1 MDRDL
6 LRQSVG
12 YHGHT
17 LFSLLKCEQQE
28 NPAFQCI
35 AGDLSRTVQYRKE
48 SKVENVAV
56 QQFIAKKADL
66 LFSPSWQSSTPSVK
80 EETEDMYAV
89 MPPLEQFM
97 EVPGDDRRNL
107 FFRDIERGDVVIA
120 RINSIREFGFFVTL
134 ICLSGGL
141 GRYIEDLE
149 ITALCPLRDVPT
161 HGNHDDPLS
170 YYQNG
175 DLIQA
180 GVKDV
185 DRYHEKLTISLQP
198 SSVPP
203 SFSHLKLGVIGV
215 DDMPAHYSRSVA
227 VAGSTTETY
236 EKVLEHTLGFANPS
250 TVEFLLGKLGISE
263 TNPASLM
270 RGLQTKNF
278 LKEDYATSIRKKQSA
293 SWALK
298 CVKIGVGHFKSGR
311 HVEAMNEY
319 NKGLEIDPNNVEALV
334 ARGALY
340 ATKGS
345 LNKAIEDF
353 ELALE
358 SCPTHRNARKYL
370 CQTLVQRGGQVEE
383 EEQLVTAEGLYRK
396 ALALDDTFE
405 EAEEALQKLQKHIQ
419 KSLKL
424 KEESAKEEK
433 DMSKNVETSAEKL
446 RKLLKEEKR
455 RKRKRKRSSS
465 SSDASL
471 SSSRKK
477 SKKRKKHSVSSH
489 SRKKRSHR
497 SSSNEDK
504 TFNSKEEWYP
514 PPANTSASFMNQKQ
528 DMAKLLEGNVGSV
541 EQKSQVKGKRHNL
554 SMSSSSVEILDDGEG
569 RSEESIESFR
579 IAKFQA
585 GSSRDKSQC
594 SIDGDSRH
602 PTSKSHHRVSS
613 GKEGEVDLYSKRQD
627 QESGIHQGLHGSAEK
642 SSHRKNYS
650 SSAGSEYSH
659 RSDKYGYARR
669 DFSSQDRSCSRNVE
683 SGDKQEEYKT
693 REGVSKVKPK
703 GEENVQSRGR
713 SQNGKES
720 AATGTADKNL
730 PSNLLNIFSQIAQ
743 FEKEKCSKQKQ

>member
-1 MDRDL
+1 MDRDI
-6 LRQSVG
+6 LRQSVS

-28 NPAFQCI
+28 NPDFQCI

-48 SKVENVAV
+48 RKVENVAI
-56 QQFIAKKADL
+56 QQFIARKADL
-66 LFSPSWQSSTPSVK
+66 LFSPSWQSSTPLVK

-97 EVPGDDRRNL
+97 EVPGSDRRNL
-107 FFRDIERGDVVIA
+107 FFRDIECGDVVIG
-120 RINSIREFGFFVTL
+120 RINSLREFGFFVTL

-141 GRYIEDLE
+141 ERYIEDLE

-185 DRYHEKLTISLQP
+185 DCYHEKLTVSLQP
-198 SSVPP
+198 SSLPP
-203 SFSHLKLGVIGV
+203 SLSHLKLGVIGV

-227 VAGSTTETY
+227 VVSSTTETY
-236 EKVLEHTLGFANPS
+236 ETVLERTLGFANPS

-263 TNPASLM
+263 TDPASLM

-298 CVKIGVGHFKSGR
+298 CVKVGVDHFKSGR
-311 HVEAMNEY
+311 HAEAMNEY

-340 ATKGS
+340 ATKGN
-345 LNKAIEDF
+345 LNKAIDDF

-383 EEQLVTAEGLYRK
+383 EEKLVTAEGLYRK
-396 ALALDDTFE
+396 ALALDEAFE

-424 KEESAKEEK
+424 KEEAAKEEK
-433 DMSKNVETSAEKL
+433 DMNKSVETSAEKL

-465 SSDASL
+465 PSDSLL

-477 SKKRKKHSVSSH
+477 SKKRKKRSVSSH
-489 SRKKRSHR
+489 RHKKRSHR

-504 TFNSKEEWYP
+504 TFDSKESWYR
-514 PPANTSASFMNQKQ
+514 PPANTSASFLNQKQ
-528 DMAKLLEGNVGSV
+528 DMAKLLEGNVRSV
-541 EQKSQVKGKRHNL
+541 EQKSQVKGKRHNR
-554 SMSSSSVEILDDGEG
+554 SMSSSSVEILNDDGED
-569 RSEESIESFR
+569 RSEDSIDSIR
-579 IAKFQA
+579 SAKFQA
-585 GSSRDKSQC
+585 GSTKGKSQC

-602 PTSKSHHRVSS
+602 HISKSRHRLSS
-613 GKEGEVDLYSKRQD
+613 GKEGELDHYSKRQV
-627 QESGIHQGLHGSAEK
+627 QASGIHQGLYGSAEK
-642 SSHRKNYS
+642 SDHRKNSS
-650 SSAGSEYSH
+650 SSAGSEYS
-659 RSDKYGYARR
+659 DKCGYAIR
-669 DFSSQDRSCSRNVE
+669 DSYSQDHSCSKNVE
-683 SGDKQEEYKT
+683 SGDKQEEYKS

-713 SQNGKES
+713 LQNGKES
-720 AATGTADKNL
+720 AAKETADKNL
-730 PSNLLNIFSQIAQ
+730 PLNLLNIFSQIAQ

>member
-6 LRQSVG
+6 LRQSVS

-28 NPAFQCI
+28 NPDFHCI

-48 SKVENVAV
+48 RKVENVAV
-56 QQFIAKKADL
+56 QQFIARKADL
-66 LFSPSWQSSTPSVK
+66 LFSPSWQSSTPLVK

-97 EVPGDDRRNL
+97 EVPGSDRRNL
-107 FFRDIERGDVVIA
+107 FFRDIERGDVVIG
-120 RINSIREFGFFVTL
+120 RINSIREFGVFVTL

-141 GRYIEDLE
+141 ERYIEDLE
-149 ITALCPLRDVPT
+149 ITALCPLRDMPT

-185 DRYHEKLTISLQP
+185 DRYHEKLTVSLQP
-198 SSVPP
+198 SSLPP
-203 SFSHLKLGVIGV
+203 SLSHLKLGVIGV

-227 VAGSTTETY
+227 VASSTTETY
-236 EKVLEHTLGFANPS
+236 ETVLEHTLGFANPS

-263 TNPASLM
+263 TDPASLM

-298 CVKIGVGHFKSGR
+298 CVKVGVDHFKSGR
-311 HVEAMNEY
+311 HAEAMNEY

-340 ATKGS
+340 ATKGN
-345 LNKAIEDF
+345 LIKAIDDF

-383 EEQLVTAEGLYRK
+383 EEKLVTAEGLYRK
-396 ALALDDTFE
+396 ALALDEAFE

-424 KEESAKEEK
+424 KEEAAKEEK
-433 DMSKNVETSAEKL
+433 DMNKSVETSAEKL

-465 SSDASL
+465 PSDSSL

-477 SKKRKKHSVSSH
+477 SKKRKKRSVSSH
-489 SRKKRSHR
+489 RHKKRSHR

-504 TFNSKEEWYP
+504 SFDSKEAWYR
-514 PPANTSASFMNQKQ
+514 PPANTSASFLNQKQ
-528 DMAKLLEGNVGSV
+528 DMAQLLEGNVRSV
-541 EQKSQVKGKRHNL
+541 EQKSQVKGKRHNR
-554 SMSSSSVEILDDGEG
+554 SMSSSSVEILNNDGED
-569 RSEESIESFR
+569 RSEDSIDS
-579 IAKFQA
+579 IHSAKFQA
-585 GSSRDKSQC
+585 GNTKGKSQC

-602 PTSKSHHRVSS
+602 PISKSRHRLSS
-613 GKEGEVDLYSKRQD
+613 GKEGEVDHYSKRQV
-627 QESGIHQGLHGSAEK
+627 QASGIHQGLYGSAEK
-642 SSHRKNYS
+642 SVHRNNSS
-650 SSAGSEYSH
+650 SSAGSEYS
-659 RSDKYGYARR
+659 DKCGYARR
-669 DFSSQDRSCSRNVE
+669 DSYSQDHSCSKNVE
-683 SGDKQEEYKT
+683 RGDKQEEYKS

-703 GEENVQSRGR
+703 GEENVRSSGR
-713 SQNGKES
+713 LQNGKKS
-720 AATGTADKNL
+720 AAKETADKNL
-730 PSNLLNIFSQIAQ
+730 PLNLLNIFSQIAQ
-743 FEKEKCSKQKQ
+743 FEKEKCSKPKQ

>member
-6 LRQSVG
+6 LRQSVS

-17 LFSLLKCEQQE
+17 LFSLLQCEQQE
-28 NPAFQCI
+28 NPDFQCI

-48 SKVENVAV
+48 RKVENVAV
-56 QQFIAKKADL
+56 QQFIARKADL
-66 LFSPSWQSSTPSVK
+66 LFSPSWQSGTPSVK

-97 EVPGDDRRNL
+97 EVPGSDRRNL
-107 FFRDIERGDVVIA
+107 FFRDIERGDVVIG
-120 RINSIREFGFFVTL
+120 RINSIREFGFFVAL

-141 GRYIEDLE
+141 ERYIEDLE
-149 ITALCPLRDVPT
+149 ITALCPLRDVPN

-185 DRYHEKLTISLQP
+185 DRYHEKLTVSLQP
-198 SSVPP
+198 SSLPP
-203 SFSHLKLGVIGV
+203 SLSHLKLGVIGF
-215 DDMPAHYSRSVA
+215 DDMPAHYRRSAA
-227 VAGSTTETY
+227 VASSTTETY
-236 EKVLEHTLGFANPS
+236 ETILERTLGFANPS
-250 TVEFLLGKLGISE
+250 TVEFLLGKLGVSE
-263 TNPASLM
+263 TDPASLM

-298 CVKIGVGHFKSGR
+298 CVKIGVDHFKSGR
-311 HVEAMNEY
+311 HAEAMNEY

-340 ATKGS
+340 ATKGN
-345 LNKAIEDF
+345 LIKAIDDF

-383 EEQLVTAEGLYRK
+383 EEKLVTAEGLYRK
-396 ALALDDTFE
+396 ALALEVTFE

-424 KEESAKEEK
+424 KEEAAKEEK
-433 DMSKNVETSAEKL
+433 DMNKSVETSAEKL

-465 SSDASL
+465 PSDSSL

-477 SKKRKKHSVSSH
+477 SKKRKKRSVSSH
-489 SRKKRSHR
+489 RRKKRSHR

-504 TFNSKEEWYP
+504 TFDSKEAWYR
-514 PPANTSASFMNQKQ
+514 PPANTSASFLNQKQ
-528 DMAKLLEGNVGSV
+528 DMAKLLEGNVRSV
-541 EQKSQVKGKRHNL
+541 EQKSQVKGKRHNR
-554 SMSSSSVEILDDGEG
+554 SMSSSSVEILNVDGED
-569 RSEESIESFR
+569 RSEDSIDS
-579 IAKFQA
+579 IHSAKFQA
-585 GSSRDKSQC
+585 GSTKGKSQC

-602 PTSKSHHRVSS
+602 PISKSRHRLSS
-613 GKEGEVDLYSKRQD
+613 GKEGEVDHYSKRQV
-627 QESGIHQGLHGSAEK
+627 QTSGIHQGLYGSAEK
-642 SSHRKNYS
+642 SVHRKNSS
-650 SSAGSEYSH
+650 SSAGSEYS
-659 RSDKYGYARR
+659 DKCGYARR
-669 DFSSQDRSCSRNVE
+669 DSYSQDHSCSKNVE
-683 SGDKQEEYKT
+683 NVDKQEEYKS

-713 SQNGKES
+713 LQNGKES
-720 AATGTADKNL
+720 AAKETADKNL
-730 PSNLLNIFSQIAQ
+730 PLNLLNIFSQIAQ

>member
-6 LRQSVG
+6 LRQSVS

-28 NPAFQCI
+28 NPDFQCI
-35 AGDLSRTVQYRKE
+35 AGELSRTVQYRKE
-48 SKVENVAV
+48 RKVENVAI
-56 QQFIAKKADL
+56 QQFIARKADL
-66 LFSPSWQSSTPSVK
+66 LFSPSWQSSTPLVK

-97 EVPGDDRRNL
+97 EVPGSDRRNL
-107 FFRDIERGDVVIA
+107 FFRDIERGDVVIG
-120 RINSIREFGFFVTL
+120 RINSLREFGFFVTL

-141 GRYIEDLE
+141 ERYIEDLE

-185 DRYHEKLTISLQP
+185 DRYHEKLTVSLQP
-198 SSVPP
+198 SSLPP
-203 SFSHLKLGVIGV
+203 SLSHLKLGVIGV

-227 VAGSTTETY
+227 VVSSTTETY
-236 EKVLEHTLGFANPS
+236 ETVLERTLGFANPS

-263 TNPASLM
+263 TDPASLM

-298 CVKIGVGHFKSGR
+298 CVKVGVDHFKSGR
-311 HVEAMNEY
+311 HAEAMNEY

-340 ATKGS
+340 ATKGN
-345 LNKAIEDF
+345 LIKAIDDF

-383 EEQLVTAEGLYRK
+383 EEKLVTAEGLYRK
-396 ALALDDTFE
+396 ALALDEAFE

-424 KEESAKEEK
+424 KEEAAKEEK
-433 DMSKNVETSAEKL
+433 DMNKSVETSAEKL

-465 SSDASL
+465 PSDSLL
-471 SSSRKK
+471 SSSRRK
-477 SKKRKKHSVSSH
+477 SKKRKKRSVSSH
-489 SRKKRSHR
+489 RHKKRSHR
-497 SSSNEDK
+497 SSWNEDK
-504 TFNSKEEWYP
+504 TFDSKEAWYR
-514 PPANTSASFMNQKQ
+514 PPANTSASFLNQKQ
-528 DMAKLLEGNVGSV
+528 DMAKLLEGNVRSV
-541 EQKSQVKGKRHNL
+541 EQKSQVKGKRHNR
-554 SMSSSSVEILDDGEG
+554 SMSSSSVEILNDDGED
-569 RSEESIESFR
+569 RSEDSIDS
-579 IAKFQA
+579 IHSAKFQA
-585 GSSRDKSQC
+585 GSTKGKSQC

-602 PTSKSHHRVSS
+602 PISKSCHRLSS
-613 GKEGEVDLYSKRQD
+613 GKEGEVDHYSKRQV
-627 QESGIHQGLHGSAEK
+627 QASGIHQGLYGSAEK
-642 SSHRKNYS
+642 SVHRKNSS
-650 SSAGSEYSH
+650 SSAGSEYS
-659 RSDKYGYARR
+659 DKCGYAIR
-669 DFSSQDRSCSRNVE
+669 DSYSQDHSCSKNVE
-683 SGDKQEEYKT
+683 SGDKQEEYKS

-703 GEENVQSRGR
+703 GEENVRSRGR
-713 SQNGKES
+713 LQNGKES
-720 AATGTADKNL
+720 AAKETADKNL
-730 PSNLLNIFSQIAQ
+730 PLNLLNIFSQIAQ